1 MDSIVENNACKMMDK
16 EQYVI
21 EREYLGII
29 SVREFMGMI
38 IKKHDYIEP
47 IEEPV
52 DL

>member
-1 MDSIVENNACKMMDK
+1 MMEK

-29 SVREFMGMI
+29 SVREFISAI
-38 IKKHDYIEP
+38 IKKHDDYGSKCKQSDCVKTVKESL
-47 IEEPV
+47 